1 MHAVPDDR
9 RGRRIASPVRAGVRP
24 GAGGLVERS
33 GSAAGSLFDEDFRR
47 RLERLRLVV
56 RRTSP
61 GGLHGEHRARRRG
74 RGAEFSDY
82 RAYVPGDD
90 MRDVDWLAYLRFDR
104 LLLRLFDEEGDLP
117 VYLLL
122 DASGSMVTPD
132 RTKLDQAKRLL
143 AAIGCIALAQT
154 DRVTALA
161 FAAGARE
168 SLETLRGANQIHTL
182 LRFLERLKTA
192 PGSDLAGAVRGF
204 FARPRRPGLVVI
216 ASDFLVPNGEP
227 RGTGG
232 QLPASG
238 GQPRV
243 TGGAAAARGRA
254 GIPGALDLL
263 AALRHRVLALHLDF
277 DLEAIR
283 PPTPRFEAVDAETG
297 ERVRLE
303 ATVAAFREHH
313 QQADTWADAVR
324 AACRRHGFTYTRVG
338 AQQPFDEV
346 VLRLLRE
353 RGPLR

>member
-1 MHAVPDDR
+1 VK
-9 RGRRIASPVRAGVRP
+9 P
-24 GAGGLVERS
+24 GSGGLVERPER
-33 GSAAGSLFDEDFRR
+33 AAGSRLFDDDFRR

-82 RAYVPGDD
+82 RGYVPGDD

-122 DASGSMVTPD
+122 DASQSMVTPD
-132 RTKLDQAKRLL
+132 RTKLDQARRLL

-182 LRFLERLKTA
+182 LRFLERLDSA

-216 ASDFLVPNGEP
+216 ASDFLVPDGGP
-227 RGTGG
+227 PAPGT
-232 QLPASG
+232 
-238 GQPRV
+238 
-243 TGGAAAARGRA
+243 AARGKD

-263 AALRHRVLALHLDF
+263 AALRHRVLALHLDQ

-303 ATVAAFREHH
+303 STVGAFREHH
-313 QQADTWADAVR
+313 HAADVWAEAVR
-324 AACRRHGFTYTRVG
+324 AACRRHGFTYARVSG
-338 AQQPFDEV
+338 QEPFDEV

>member
-1 MHAVPDDR
+1 MSLGTPPEALP
-9 RGRRIASPVRAGVRP
+9 AAPARP
-24 GAGGLVERS
+24 GD
-33 GSAAGSLFDEDFRR
+33 SLFDEDFRR

-74 RGAEFSDY
+74 RGVEFSDY

-117 VYLLL
+117 VYLFL
-122 DASGSMVTPD
+122 DTSRSMVTPD
-132 RTKLDQAKRLL
+132 RAKLDQAKRLL

-154 DRVTALA
+154 DRVSALA

-168 SLETLRGANQIHTL
+168 SLDTLRGAKQIHTL
-182 LRFLERLKTA
+182 LRFLDRLGSA
-192 PGSDLAGAVRGF
+192 AGSDLGLAVRGY

-216 ASDFLVPNGEP
+216 ASDFLVED
-227 RGTGG
+227 
-232 QLPASG
+232 QS
-238 GQPRV
+238 
-243 TGGAAAARGRA
+243 AAGARGEHERR

-263 AALRHRVLALHLDF
+263 AALRHRVLALHLDQ
-277 DLEAIR
+277 DLEELR

-303 ATVAAFREHH
+303 STASSFREYRRH
-313 QQADTWADAVR
+313 AETWAEAVR
-324 AACRRHGFTYTRVG
+324 AACRRHGFSYTRVSG
-338 AQQPFDEV
+338 LEPFDEV

>member
-1 MHAVPDDR
+1 M
-9 RGRRIASPVRAGVRP
+9 
-24 GAGGLVERS
+24 S
-33 GSAAGSLFDEDFRR
+33 GSAGESRPQRVALAPHADSQLFDDDFRR

-122 DASGSMVTPD
+122 DTSRSMATPD
-132 RTKLDQAKRLL
+132 RSKLDQGKRLL
-143 AAIGCIALAQT
+143 AAIGCIALGQA

-168 SLETLRGANQIHTL
+168 SLETLRGANQTHRL
-182 LRFLERLKTA
+182 LRFLEGLDTA
-192 PGSDLAGAVRGF
+192 SGSDLALAVRGF

-216 ASDFLVPNGEP
+216 ASDFLVENGEP
-227 RGTGG
+227 ARSAGLRRGG
-232 QLPASG
+232 L
-238 GQPRV
+238 
-243 TGGAAAARGRA
+243 
-254 GIPGALDLL
+254 PGALDLL
-263 AALRHRVLALHLDF
+263 AALRHRVLAIHLDQ
-277 DLEAIR
+277 DLEPLR
-283 PPTPRFEAVDAETG
+283 PGSPRFEAVDAESG
-297 ERVRLE
+297 ERIRLDST
-303 ATVAAFREHH
+303 AGAFRDYRR
-313 QQADTWADAVR
+313 QAETYAEAVR
-324 AACRRHGFTYTRVG
+324 AACRRHGFSYTRVSG
-338 AQQPFDEV
+338 QEPFDEV